1 MSSQHILYSTFYVI
15 LFSHF
20 ILPNKQFED
29 ETATCVVSGEYN
41 LQTQDCI
48 NYCFK
53 KSLVS
58 GGSGGKGLSVGLGG
72 SGGGMGGL
80 FNSLFGGKK

>member
-1 MSSQHILYSTFYVI
+1 MSCFPIT
-15 LFSHF
+15 LFQ
-20 ILPNKQFED
+20 NKQFED

-58 GGSGGKGLSVGLGG
+58 GGSKGNVLGLGG